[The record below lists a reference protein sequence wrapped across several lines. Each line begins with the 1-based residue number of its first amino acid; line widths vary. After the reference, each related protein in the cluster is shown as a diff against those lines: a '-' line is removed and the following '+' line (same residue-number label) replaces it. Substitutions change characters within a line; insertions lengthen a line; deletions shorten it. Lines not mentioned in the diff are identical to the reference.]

1 MYAQQAMRINFL
13 QLKGSM
19 CKRESLR
26 KVIRERIEDI
36 PTRVSTDIAHVVETL
51 SFDLDGSGKT
61 LDCKLAEFIGL
72 QVALG
77 IVQIFCTS

>member
-1 MYAQQAMRINFL
+1 MYVQQAMRIDLL

-26 KVIRERIEDI
+26 KVIRERIEDV
-36 PTRVSTDIAHVVETL
+36 PTWVCTDIAHVVETL
-51 SFDLDGSGKT
+51 SFDLDGSGKA
-61 LDCKLAEFIGL
+61 LNCKLAEVIGL

-77 IVQIFCTS
+77 IVQIFRTP